1 MSVEKYLFLILFY
14 FILCGVCVF
23 FFFFLGGFGVFF
35 CSVFFL
41 HCATAVE
48 GEEICVKK
56 EKNVREFLLRYS
68 DGSGR
73 KGYVGFYNSDKP
85 WKSRRNLHYN
95 ETKIMK
101 AGGRYV
107 IQRACHQT
115 Q

>member
-1 MSVEKYLFLILFY
+1 MW
-14 FILCGVCVF
+14 CVCIF
-23 FFFFLGGFGVFF
+23 FFSERVWGFFLF
-35 CSVFFL
+35 CFVFFL